1 MNTHVNAN
9 KSTYQFMKT
18 YSNKKVILFSDCF
31 TGVLNPLDTP
41 HHMKVDD
48 NVPYREGVVLDRPVK
63 KGCGSFV
70 NVGMR
75 KEVRIDKSL
84 KPGIRVT
91 VKMGDTSGIRSYSHT
106 TSTQL

>member
-1 MNTHVNAN
+1 
-9 KSTYQFMKT
+9 
-18 YSNKKVILFSDCF
+18 
-31 TGVLNPLDTP
+31 
-41 HHMKVDD
+41 MKVDD

-84 KPGIRVT
+84 KPGVRVT
-91 VKMGDTSGIRSYSHT
+91 VKMGDTSNSGTVHVVEAR
-106 TSTQL
+106 TSNLEVGALSLITAIVLFP